1 MKYRDMYGMLLQYGD
16 VVENLNTHDIGVIT
30 RSSIDD
36 TPVMYVLKEFS
47 WRDLTYHTISHTGAA
62 ACYERAFLPRHTSK
76 LYWRLR
82 GYRVPGIELLRH
94 GERNRRIKDI

>member
-16 VVENLNTHDIGVIT
+16 IIENLNTHDIGVIR

-47 WRDLTYHTISHTGAA
+47 WRDLTYHAVSHTGAA
-62 ACYERAFLPRHTSK
+62 ACYERVFLPHHTSK
-76 LYWRLR
+76 LYWCLR
-82 GYRVPGIELLRH
+82 GYRVPGIVLLWSS
-94 GERNRRIKDI
+94 ERNRRIKDL